1 MTSTRRKIEALRD
14 LIQQIQLELG
24 TLLVDDLNNDQVVIG
39 RDGNEEKITLRID
52 WFVDIM
58 EKWNRLQNL
67 AHEKD
72 ERLKENR
79 KKWKQFKRQL
89 EDLEQATEQFSNM
102 DDLCKSTNT
111 SSFPFASS
119 IQYLPASRTV
129 YSKADNH
136 RDSVHRLGTRRRISI
151 RRFHDLSF
159 QMNYKHYSNRC

>member
-1 MTSTRRKIEALRD
+1 MTSTRRKIEALRE

-39 RDGNEEKITLRID
+39 KDENEEKITLRMD
-52 WFVDIM
+52 RFVDIM

-102 DDLCKSTNT
+102 DDLCKSTN
-111 SSFPFASS
+111 
-119 IQYLPASRTV
+119 
-129 YSKADNH
+129 K
-136 RDSVHRLGTRRRISI
+136 
-151 RRFHDLSF
+151 
-159 QMNYKHYSNRC
+159 